1 MPRQLRLKTRAMHE
15 YEVSIEVRTTR
26 STLAQCYLQ
35 STAAGASATLAAVL
49 AKVNDPAVNIL
60 LARTKRDYDQIDA
73 DLDKAT

>member
-15 YEVSIEVRTTR
+15 YEVSIEVRA
-26 STLAQCYLQ
+26 TLFTFAQYYLQ

-73 DLDKAT
+73 DFDKAT